1 MSDESNFPQFANT
14 LYKTLS
20 QLATR
25 NSQTFTRK
33 MSYPYYNRSVAHA
46 FAPQQVFVGLANVY
60 IPRMIRERANAQNV
74 ASLLASLGV
83 GRLEYID
90 FVEINGNHGAKEE
103 DGTDKPFIKHPSLVS
118 AYASI
123 SFYDKNILDSI
134 TRQKEGGAPA
144 YKLYLFRDTKEHWL
158 LLPNENPVER
168 TILNIHQ
175 VAHYTAEVQ
184 TKTASMETMIQ
195 DIMQQNQA
203 LIAALEALS
212 KENKEMR
219 SEIDAIKRE
228 SKQSETVITVTHN
241 NPPENNT
248 SVTTT
253 TTVATKNRFATS
265 ELICG
270 NS

>member
-1 MSDESNFPQFANT
+1 MKAISPNLQTRFI
-14 LYKTLS
+14 KLS
-20 QLATR
+20 QTTR

-33 MSYPYYNRSVAHA
+33 MSYPYYNRSVAPA

>member
-1 MSDESNFPQFANT
+1 
-14 LYKTLS
+14 
-20 QLATR
+20 
-25 NSQTFTRK
+25 
-33 MSYPYYNRSVAHA
+33 MSYPYYNGSVATA
-46 FAPQQVFVGLANVY
+46 FTQQAIVGVANVY

-74 ASLLASLGV
+74 ASILASRSI

-90 FVEINGNHGAKEE
+90 FVEINGNHGLKEE

-123 SFYDKNILDSI
+123 SFYVKDILDSV
-134 TRQKEGGAPA
+134 TRQKEGGASA

-195 DIMQQNQA
+195 DIIHQNQA

-228 SKQSETVITVTHN
+228 SKQSETVITVVHN
-241 NPPENNT
+241 NPPENNAT
-248 SVTTT
+248 VTTT

>member
-1 MSDESNFPQFANT
+1 
-14 LYKTLS
+14 
-20 QLATR
+20 
-25 NSQTFTRK
+25 
-33 MSYPYYNRSVAHA
+33 MSYPYYNRSVAPA
-46 FAPQQVFVGLANVY
+46 FAQQAIVGVANVY
-60 IPRMIRERANAQNV
+60 IPRMIRERANAQTV

-90 FVEINGNHGAKEE
+90 FVEINGNHGLKEE
-103 DGTDKPFIKHPSLVS
+103 DGTDKPFVKHPTLVS
-118 AYASI
+118 AYAAI
-123 SFYDKNILDSI
+123 SFYVKDILDSV

-195 DIMQQNQA
+195 DIIHQNQA

-228 SKQSETVITVTHN
+228 SKQSETVITVVHN
-241 NPPENNT
+241 NPPENNAT
-248 SVTTT
+248 VTTT

>member
-1 MSDESNFPQFANT
+1 
-14 LYKTLS
+14 
-20 QLATR
+20 
-25 NSQTFTRK
+25 
-33 MSYPYYNRSVAHA
+33 MSYPYYNRSVA
-46 FAPQQVFVGLANVY
+46 APQQVIVGQANVY
-60 IPRMIRERANAQNV
+60 IPRMIRERANSQNV
-74 ASLLASLGV
+74 ASTLLSLGV
-83 GRLEYID
+83 GRLEYVD
-90 FVEINGNHGAKEE
+90 FVEINGNYGAKEE
-103 DGTDKPFIKHPSLVS
+103 DGTDKPFVKHATLVS
-118 AYASI
+118 AYAMI
-123 SFYDKNILDSI
+123 SFFDPKILDSV
-134 TRQKEGGAPA
+134 TRKKEGDAPA
-144 YKLYLFRDTKEHWL
+144 YKLYLFRESREHWL

-195 DIMQQNQA
+195 DIIQQNQA

-219 SEIDAIKRE
+219 AEINEIKKER
-228 SKQSETVITVTHN
+228 ETVITVTHN
-241 NPPENNT
+241 TPT
-248 SVTTT
+248 MT

>member
-1 MSDESNFPQFANT
+1 MKAISPNLQTRFI
-14 LYKTLS
+14 KLS
-20 QLATR
+20 QTTR

-241 NPPENNT
+241 NPPENKT
-248 SVTTT
+248 SVTTTT

>member
-1 MSDESNFPQFANT
+1 
-14 LYKTLS
+14 
-20 QLATR
+20 
-25 NSQTFTRK
+25 
-33 MSYPYYNRSVAHA
+33 MSYPYYNRSA
-46 FAPQQVFVGLANVY
+46 APRQVIVGQANVY
-60 IPRMIRERANAQNV
+60 IPRMLRERANAQNV
-74 ASLLASLGV
+74 ASMLLSNGV

-90 FVEINGNHGAKEE
+90 FVEINGNHGAKEA
-103 DGTDKPFIKHPSLVS
+103 DGSDKPFVKHASLVS
-118 AYASI
+118 AYALI
-123 SFYDKNILDSI
+123 SFFDQIILDSV
-134 TRQKEGGAPA
+134 TRKKEGDAIP
-144 YKLYLFRDTKEHWL
+144 YKLYLFRETNEHWL
-158 LLPNENPVER
+158 FLPNENPVER

-195 DIMQQNQA
+195 DIIRQNQE

-219 SEIDAIKRE
+219 AEINDIK
-228 SKQSETVITVTHN
+228 KQTETVITVTHSA
-241 NPPENNT
+241 P
-248 SVTTT
+248 TTT

>member
-1 MSDESNFPQFANT
+1 
-14 LYKTLS
+14 
-20 QLATR
+20 
-25 NSQTFTRK
+25 
-33 MSYPYYNRSVAHA
+33 MSYPYYNRSA
-46 FAPQQVFVGLANVY
+46 APQQVFVGLANVY

-123 SFYDKNILDSI
+123 SFYDKNILDSV

-158 LLPNENPVER
+158 ILPNENPVER

-195 DIMQQNQA
+195 DIIQQNQS

-212 KENKEMR
+212 RENKEMR
-219 SEIDAIKRE
+219 VEIDAIKRE

-241 NPPENNT
+241 NPPENKT